1 MAAFRTGEFF
11 EGVIELL
18 FKFWNGIGE
27 VRWAEVFSV
36 DQKLLFREGDREA
49 LLGGVF
55 RGMVQK
61 ERLRFGIETIE
72 IGCNILQT
80 DGVLTIHSEPRSVVF
95 FVVRDHHLAIFIHV
109 IELSTKETEVHEL
122 LISEENAT

>member
-36 DQKLLFREGDREA
+36 DKELLFREGDREA
-49 LLGGVF
+49 LLGGF
-55 RGMVQK
+55 SGN
-61 ERLRFGIETIE
+61 G
-72 IGCNILQT
+72 
-80 DGVLTIHSEPRSVVF
+80 SEG
-95 FVVRDHHLAIFIHV
+95 
-109 IELSTKETEVHEL
+109 EVEVWD
-122 LISEENAT
+122 